1 MQAWYRATCF
11 GRPIGPW
18 RNCQKMAREDLVD
31 ADLGEYTEWG
41 GFYITVPGD
50 IQVAYGREVATAIR
64 AA

>member
-1 MQAWYRATCF
+1 
-11 GRPIGPW
+11 
-18 RNCQKMAREDLVD
+18 MARQDLVD

-50 IQVAYGREVATAIR
+50 IQVAYGREVAAAIR